1 MPKKNGKRKKQVKED
16 FLKASNPSLVTSRKA
31 KKKKLNNTADHQKIQ
46 TSQIKANN
54 EENSISLP
62 SLLKRHRGIAATTP
76 LPPEWSGIEKFTK
89 ASVPKFLT
97 PRDGEDFDSC
107 RKECYRGFHWEE
119 PERLPPSFHE
129 SFKHALHSLNSSGLF
144 LYDIVQPGGK
154 RLSQTFVTRT
164 LIGAPGSTYK
174 YLGLRLFS
182 HPWCEVDS
190 RGDGHVGSSNK
201 NASTGKRLSLVN
213 DLGYSKQCA
222 KALIEIG
229 QINQDLIQRT
239 KKALQNE
246 IVPHVDKELVGS
258 AEYSLTLINRM
269 EPSSVKKDLKM
280 DKVHGM
286 GKTSVSWH
294 KDSGLQDF
302 SSIAVYHTM
311 EQYGES
317 FQGIGSDQQEQWK
330 VALRVA
336 DSNSQTP
343 ALSVPLPSGALY
355 YLLDDLNHQHE
366 HAVVAGSESLRYS
379 STHRVAREGCGTW
392 QYIRDK
398 CEKVLSSPL
407 CSEALSDY
415 EKIDDFIKS
424 FNNTSKRKQL
434 EKAVRSCESLMTE
447 LEFEWIRQ

>member
-1 MPKKNGKRKKQVKED
+1 MPKKNGKREKRAKED
-16 FLKASNPSLVTSRKA
+16 LKSSRKA
-31 KKKKLNNTADHQKIQ
+31 KKKKFEKSPIKTHTKEQ
-46 TSQIKANN
+46 T
-54 EENSISLP
+54 ISLP
-62 SLLKRHRGIAATTP
+62 SLLKRHRGTAATTP
-76 LPPEWSGIEKFTK
+76 LPPEWSGVEQFETG
-89 ASVPKFLT
+89 SVPKFLAPGDT
-97 PRDGEDFDSC
+97 GFDSC

-119 PERLPPSFHE
+119 PERLPSSFHE
-129 SFKHALHSLNSSGLF
+129 SFKRALHSLNASGLF
-144 LYDIVQPGGK
+144 LYDIVQPGGR

-182 HPWCEVDS
+182 HPWCEIDS
-190 RGDGHVGSSNK
+190 RGDGVVLESSNK
-201 NASTGKRLSLVN
+201 KTSSGKLLSLVH
-213 DLGYSKQCA
+213 DLGYTKQCA

-239 KKALQNE
+239 KKALHNQ

-269 EPSSVKKDLKM
+269 EPSSIKKDLKL
-280 DKVHGM
+280 DKFHGM

-302 SSIAVYHTM
+302 SSIAVYHTI
-311 EQYGES
+311 EQYRET
-317 FQGIGSDQQEQWK
+317 FQGGGCDQQEEWR

-366 HAVVAGSESLRYS
+366 HAVVAGSDSLRYS

-407 CSEALSDY
+407 CLETLSDN
-415 EKIDDFIKS
+415 EGSDDLIKS
-424 FNNTSKRKQL
+424 FYNTLKRKEF
-434 EKAVRSCESLMTE
+434 EKAVRSYESLMTE
-447 LEFEWIRQ
+447 IEFEWIRQ